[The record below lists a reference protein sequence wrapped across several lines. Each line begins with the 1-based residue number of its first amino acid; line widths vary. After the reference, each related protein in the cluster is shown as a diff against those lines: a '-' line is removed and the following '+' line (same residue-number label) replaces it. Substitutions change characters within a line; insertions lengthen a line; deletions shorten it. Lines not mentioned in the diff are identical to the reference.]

1 MGYTLTQVRGLLAA
15 HERQERRQHA
25 LRLALHA
32 VAAQGDRSAI
42 ERLQRDLW
50 EDVRP

>member
-1 MGYTLTQVRGLLAA
+1 MGYTLAQARAFLAA
-15 HERQERRQHA
+15 HGRLERRQHA

-42 ERLQRDLW
+42 EQLQRELW
-50 EDVRP
+50 EDAQP

>member
-1 MGYTLTQVRGLLAA
+1 MGYTLAQVRGLLAA

-32 VAAQGDRSAI
+32 VAAQGDRAAI
-42 ERLQRDLW
+42 ERLQRELW
-50 EDVRP
+50 EDVPR

>member
-25 LRLALHA
+25 LRER
-32 VAAQGDRSAI
+32 VAQGDRSAI
-42 ERLQRDLW
+42 EQLQRELW
-50 EDVRP
+50 EDVPR

>member
-1 MGYTLTQVRGLLAA
+1 MRYTLPQARALLEADA
-15 HERQERRQHA
+15 RIERQHFA

-32 VAAQGDRSAI
+32 VAAQGDRAAI
-42 ERLQRDLW
+42 ERLQRELW